1 MKHNM
6 RLGWQ
11 LAFKHMNMVIVLF
24 LYQLLWGFLVYR
36 AIDDTIAPL
45 LRRFPASAPVDQAV
59 QLFFAEAQFQLFKT
73 DLIQPYLWL
82 FGGLLLARMLI
93 TPLFN
98 AGLFYSIHHQTST
111 GESGT
116 RIIEGIRKTWKPVML
131 LYWISCA
138 LMIAPAWW
146 IVPQW
151 IDALRHNG
159 VTTSLLMELLPGAAI
174 WIAWIALIHLL
185 FLSMQFGAVS
195 GDGIFPSLLQSLR
208 KFLTYAAISLL
219 MWGIAALLGLVF
231 SSISMVWAGLFALI
245 AHQGYPLIK
254 TLLRIWIIAA
264 QYSHLKAGA

>member
-1 MKHNM
+1 MKQNM

-36 AIDDTIAPL
+36 AVDDTVAPL
-45 LRRFPASAPVDQAV
+45 LRRFPASAPNEQAV
-59 QLFFAEAQFQLFKT
+59 QSFMAEAQFQLFKT

-82 FGGLLLARMLI
+82 LGGLFLARMLL

-98 AGLFYSIHHQTST
+98 AGLFYSIHHQNST
-111 GESGT
+111 GERGT
-116 RIIEGIRKTWKPVML
+116 RIIEGIRKKWKPVML

-138 LMIAPAWW
+138 LMIAPAWRL
-146 IVPQW
+146 VPQW
-151 IDALRHNG
+151 IDALRMNG
-159 VTTSLLMELLPGAAI
+159 VSPALLTEIVPGAAI

-185 FLSMQFGAVS
+185 SLSMQFGAVS

-208 KFLTYAAISLL
+208 KFFTYAAISLL
-219 MWGIAALLGLVF
+219 MWGIAALLGLAV

-245 AHQGYPLIK
+245 AHQAYPLVK
-254 TLLRIWIIAA
+254 TLLRVWTIAA
-264 QYSHLKAGA
+264 QYSHLKSEA